1 MNPTVYQFQ
10 IPSYG
15 VSYDNI
21 LAEIHLNSQHNCHT
35 SPQFNTY
42 NCQGLNSN
50 QQEQTVCNQSSNLL
64 YGYSPPLIPT
74 QKATQTSSF
83 FPDVNFELNNDE
95 ALCNT
100 TSIQHILSINRVTL
114 DKCPFCSY
122 KVNIQKIY
130 NQMSPSH
137 PTNEKTLYHIMDQ
150 FNQHDCPA
158 QAQYKA
164 KHIIQSELC
173 AYSTSKVVPSILKP
187 QQFVFFNTFLES
199 FTRKHPKRPRT
210 RRTCNT
216 SSQYDLNIGRNEIN
230 NVAIFNVI
238 ANRILQDTIDNIPLT
253 GKNQTVPFVK
263 MSFEVLT
270 MSKDT

>member
-100 TSIQHILSINRVTL
+100 TSIQHILSINR
-114 DKCPFCSY
+114 
-122 KVNIQKIY
+122 
-130 NQMSPSH
+130 
-137 PTNEKTLYHIMDQ
+137 
-150 FNQHDCPA
+150 HDCPA

-173 AYSTSKVVPSILKP
+173 AHSTSKVVPSILKP

-199 FTRKHPKRPRT
+199 FTRK
-210 RRTCNT
+210 
-216 SSQYDLNIGRNEIN
+216 L
-230 NVAIFNVI
+230 AIFNVI
-238 ANRILQDTIDNIPLT
+238 ANRILQDTIENIPLT

-270 MSKDT
+270 MSKVT

>member
-21 LAEIHLNSQHNCHT
+21 LAEIHLSSQHNCHT

-173 AYSTSKVVPSILKP
+173 AHSTSKVVPSILKP

-199 FTRKHPKRPRT
+199 FTRKLFPVVLLPSGSTPVLSNLRT
-210 RRTCNT
+210 SAYAKVRMPTSISARHFLRQSNPATVNSTQIRIHSFIDRRWLT
-216 SSQYDLNIGRNEIN
+216 DRR
-230 NVAIFNVI
+230 AIRSI
-238 ANRILQDTIDNIPLT
+238 
-253 GKNQTVPFVK
+253 
-263 MSFEVLT
+263 
-270 MSKDT
+270 